1 MSAGRRISLVVAL
14 MTCFA
19 LACAVPATH
28 AQGFGSDTPTNSTT
42 LAPPEL
48 SLAPSTGFPV
58 VSNLALFLGS
68 PLHVRLSLAAYMW
81 IQPMM
86 DRSST
91 PEGHMTSPARL
102 RAAPAAWWR
111 R

>member
-1 MSAGRRISLVVAL
+1 M
-14 MTCFA
+14 
-19 LACAVPATH
+19 
-28 AQGFGSDTPTNSTT
+28 
-42 LAPPEL
+42 
-48 SLAPSTGFPV
+48 
-58 VSNLALFLGS
+58 VSNLAFSFLGS

-102 RAAPAAWWR
+102 RAAPKAWWR